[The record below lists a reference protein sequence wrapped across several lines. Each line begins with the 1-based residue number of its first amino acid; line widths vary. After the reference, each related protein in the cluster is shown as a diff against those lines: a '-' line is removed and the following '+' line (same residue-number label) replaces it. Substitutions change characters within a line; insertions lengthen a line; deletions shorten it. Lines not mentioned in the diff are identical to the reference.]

1 LLTETT
7 ARAVF
12 YSAVTTVAS
21 FGTLAFS
28 SHRGVESLGECLV
41 IGIIYTVACNLL
53 VLPALLQ
60 VDRNRFLRGREGR
73 QKTTG
78 ASG

>member
-1 LLTETT
+1 MIEKHFETLRIKCDVREFAT
-7 ARAVF
+7 N
-12 YSAVTTVAS
+12 
-21 FGTLAFS
+21 LMNI
-28 SHRGVESLGECLV
+28 